1 VDLRFSNVEPF
12 KYEAAVKRD
21 NGVVARALKGY
32 AIAVGDDTGER
43 LTHLKFSPGSAA
55 RAQKTWFKDV
65 YIDKATDLP
74 VRIVNGEAYGTI
86 AADYQT
92 IQGHWLLKSFAM
104 NNVWHPFG
112 ISAIAGHFES
122 TFDDSTFGDTA
133 PDPRLV
139 PVPVPAASPV

>member
-1 VDLRFSNVEPF
+1 M
-12 KYEAAVKRD
+12 
-21 NGVVARALKGY
+21 
-32 AIAVGDDTGER
+32 
-43 LTHLKFSPGSAA
+43 KFSPGSAA

-74 VRIVNGEAYGTI
+74 VRILKGEEYGTI

-112 ISAIAGHFES
+112 ISAIAGHLEP
-122 TFDDSTFGDTA
+122 TVDDYTFGDTA

-139 PVPVPAASPV
+139 PVPVPAASSV